1 MMKAYINDQ
10 YGGPEVLKLKDLENP
25 KSKGNQISIRVEA
38 LSINPAEWHK
48 LTASFWMLRLSTG
61 LFRPK
66 HSILGADVAGSVI
79 GIGENVKKFKKGD
92 RVFGRCLSGGLA
104 EICTLEESSVATIPE
119 NIAFENAASLP
130 LAAVT
135 ALIALRDKGK
145 IQPNQTV
152 LINGASGGIG
162 TFAVQL
168 AKHFKANVTGVCS
181 SNNVDLVKSLGSDE
195 VLDYK
200 KQDIESVNSQ
210 FDLILDFVG
219 NKKVNTF
226 IKLLK
231 PEGKCVLVGMEKPS
245 RLFSNMFKG
254 MIITAF
260 GRQKILPMDAEVK
273 TDDLAL
279 ISQLIAKGKIR
290 PVIAR
295 EYGFN
300 SVPEAFTDLGTR
312 HSNGKLLIKITH

>member
-1 MMKAYINDQ
+1 MKAYIYNK
-10 YGGPEVLKLKDLENP
+10 YGGPEVLKLKDIEKP
-25 KSKGNQISIRVEA
+25 EPKGNEISVRVKA
-38 LSINPAEWHK
+38 LSINPSEWHK
-48 LTASFWMLRLSTG
+48 LTASFWMVRPSSG

-66 HSILGADVAGSVI
+66 HPILGADIAGIVTET
-79 GIGENVKKFKKGD
+79 GKNVKHISKGD

-104 EICTLEESSVATIPE
+104 EICTLEKSSVATIPE

-145 IQPNQTV
+145 IQANQTV

-181 SNNVDLVKSLGSDE
+181 SKNVDLVKSLGSDE

-219 NKKVNTF
+219 NQKVNTF
-226 IKLLK
+226 TKLLK

-260 GRQKILPMDAEVK
+260 GRQKVLPMDAEVAS
-273 TDDLAL
+273 DDLAL
-279 ISQLIAKGKIR
+279 ISQLVAKGKIR

-300 SVPEAFTDLGTR
+300 SVPEAFTHLGTR
-312 HSNGKLLIKITH
+312 RSNGKLLIKITH